1 MENDRLN
8 EIRELN
14 PDYDISMHELD
25 VCVGDNQYRLMYYVY
40 VQHKES
46 GISVYRDKDFDVQEV
61 INRLPSKFTIEILP
75 KGVSIKIHKYSID
88 CLTGVKHQAD
98 SFLFDT
104 NACIFSTSET
114 RELLFSHEEYLIL
127 EADTT
132 KVVDGKYPLDY
143 ANEIVESN
151 LDTIIDYI
159 VQSGTETYNDRTSR
173 GFGIDNADDLYW
185 WYVTFSI
192 DTTAI

>member
-46 GISVYRDKDFDVQEV
+46 GVGVYGDKDFDMQEV
-61 INRLPSKFTIEILP
+61 INRLPSKFTIERERELLP

-88 CLTGVKHQAD
+88 CGI
-98 SFLFDT
+98 FLFG
-104 NACIFSTSET
+104 
-114 RELLFSHEEYLIL
+114 Y
-127 EADTT
+127 
-132 KVVDGKYPLDY
+132 VDSYFKNHTVNVTINYPLKNPYTFTVKCIVLNDLI
-143 ANEIVESN
+143 NEIVLAYRRIYEEEKEN
-151 LDTIIDYI
+151 PGKYGIWGHRIEDLWLEKATLDI
-159 VQSGTETYNDRTSR
+159 ETGNVKILVGS
-173 GFGIDNADDLYW
+173 
-185 WYVTFSI
+185 
-192 DTTAI
+192 

>member
-14 PDYDISMHELD
+14 PDYDISMRELD

-61 INRLPSKFTIEILP
+61 INRLPSKFTIEREHELLP

-88 CLTGVKHQAD
+88 CGI
-98 SFLFDT
+98 FLFG
-104 NACIFSTSET
+104 
-114 RELLFSHEEYLIL
+114 Y
-127 EADTT
+127 
-132 KVVDGKYPLDY
+132 VDSYSL
-143 ANEIVESN
+143 
-151 LDTIIDYI
+151 
-159 VQSGTETYNDRTSR
+159 
-173 GFGIDNADDLYW
+173 
-185 WYVTFSI
+185 
-192 DTTAI
+192 